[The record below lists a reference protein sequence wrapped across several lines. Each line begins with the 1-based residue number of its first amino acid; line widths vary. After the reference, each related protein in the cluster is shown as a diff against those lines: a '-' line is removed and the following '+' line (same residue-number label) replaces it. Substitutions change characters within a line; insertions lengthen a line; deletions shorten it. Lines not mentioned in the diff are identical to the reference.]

1 MLNRAVSTLNIAD
14 TRRRVPIGIPRVD
27 EFIQGG
33 LHIGDFVL
41 LEGGIGTGKTIFST
55 QFVYNATLNEEKAV
69 FASFEEDL
77 PSLKRNMLRFGIDLA
92 SLENKGMIR
101 LIDLESLEG
110 AGMGSNIET
119 ILNALDEIKAKRLV
133 VDSLTAFLSGA
144 KEKFDYSFLM
154 HLIYKTLKREGIT
167 TLMTVSMADK
177 NSLEPTIEEF
187 VADGVFLLEN
197 YMKDMELRTRFMIK
211 KLRGTEHSRRYHNV
225 IFTSKGLEILPF

>member
-1 MLNRAVSTLNIAD
+1 
-14 TRRRVPIGIPRVD
+14 
-27 EFIQGG
+27 
-33 LHIGDFVL
+33 
-41 LEGGIGTGKTIFST
+41 IFST